1 MHTVAVVLT
10 DGLVEFDFAIP
21 CEVFGTD
28 RREIAD
34 PWYRFLVVGA
44 ERRRV
49 ITQIGFVVEA
59 THGLRALAG
68 ADTIIVPGSTTVATP
83 PAPLL
88 RALVRAYER
97 GARIASVCVGAFV
110 LAEAGLLDGRRATTH
125 WAYADELQARYAA
138 VKVDPS
144 VLYVDEGD
152 VLTSAG
158 VAAGVDLCL
167 HLVALDHGTDA
178 AAAVARRLVM
188 PLHRSGGQA
197 QYVDTPIAP
206 TTSDL
211 VDWAATHVADGLSV
225 DDVARHASVSPRTL
239 TRKFRAATGLP
250 PGEWLQRERLRR
262 AKRLLESTDLPVE
275 QVARGA
281 GYDSPATMRAQFALH
296 LHTSPRAYRK
306 TFRR

>member
-49 ITQIGFVVEA
+49 RTQTGFVVEA
-59 THGLRALAG
+59 TNGLRALTA

-83 PAPLL
+83 PGPLM
-88 RALVRAYER
+88 RALVRAHER

-125 WAYADELQARYAA
+125 WAYADELQARYPA

-167 HLVALDHGTDA
+167 HLVALDHGSDA

-197 QYVDTPIAP
+197 QYVDTPIAAA
-206 TTSDL
+206 TSEL
-211 VDWAATHVADGLSV
+211 VEWAATHVADGLTV

-262 AKRLLESTDLPVE
+262 AKRLLESTDLSVE

-281 GYDSPATMRAQFALH
+281 GYDAPATMRAQFAVH